1 MKPYI
6 HIVGKVEL
14 FEFREQGLMGNGV
27 ESLAEI
33 EKNSSYFM
41 VSLQMLEPIMCHMQK
56 CRDSRLSLLESPL
69 AVS

>member
-33 EKNSSYFM
+33 EKKQLLLHGFSPNVGTNH
-41 VSLQMLEPIMCHMQK
+41 VSHAEVQRQSTFPSGIPTG
-56 CRDSRLSLLESPL
+56 S
-69 AVS
+69 